1 MQPFFARAGA
11 LRPASLLSAVLFAF
25 LLSSCATKAPA
36 AHGTLS
42 NLSAVQGPGAEFCE
56 HRVPEES
63 CTRCH
68 PELEARFKSAGDW
81 CGPHGVPESQ
91 CFKCHPDL
99 SFEPL
104 PTLTESADMRRL
116 SEQGEDVPELEA
128 HLVPGKVTVFDF
140 YADWCAVC
148 RKVDRHV
155 YALINRRSDVAYRKL
170 NVVTWESPLAQ
181 RYLTDAPGLPLL
193 VVYGKDGRKVAT
205 LSGGDT
211 AALDKAIEEA
221 AKR

>member
-1 MQPFFARAGA
+1 MR
-11 LRPASLLSAVLFAF
+11 SNLLLA
-25 LLSSCATKAPA
+25 LLSSFLLAGCASTAP

-42 NLSAVQGPGAEFCE
+42 DLSTVKGEGTEFCQ
-56 HRVPEES
+56 HRVPAEA

-68 PELEARFKSAGDW
+68 PELEARFKAVNDW

-91 CFKCHPDL
+91 CFVCHPDL

-104 PTLTESADMRRL
+104 PTLSAGADLRRL
-116 SEQGEDVPELEA
+116 SEKGEDVPSLEA

-140 YADWCAVC
+140 YADWCAAC

-155 YALINRRSDVAYRKL
+155 YALLNQRQDVAYRKL
-170 NVVTWESPLAQ
+170 NVVSWESPLAQ
-181 RYLTDAPGLPLL
+181 RYLDNAPGLPLL

-211 AALDKAIEEA
+211 AALDKALAEA
-221 AKR
+221 AR

>member
-1 MQPFFARAGA
+1 MPSFLPLASASRAAAVVCLGM
-11 LRPASLLSAVLFAF
+11 LLSGG
-25 LLSSCATKAPA
+25 CATSSSSP
-36 AHGTLS
+36 HGTLS
-42 NLSAVQGPGAEFCE
+42 ELSLAHGQGTEFCA
-56 HRVPEES
+56 HRVPAES

-68 PELEARFKSAGDW
+68 PELEARFKKVGDW
-81 CGPHGVPESQ
+81 CGPHHVPESQ
-91 CFKCHPDL
+91 CFACHPDL

-104 PTLTESADMRRL
+104 PVLGAQADVRTLVEA
-116 SEQGEDVPELEA
+116 GEDVPSLEA
-128 HLVPGKVTVFDF
+128 HRVPDKVTVFDF

-155 YALINRRSDVAYRKL
+155 YARLNQRADVAYRKL
-170 NVVTWESPLAQ
+170 NVVSWESPLAQ

-211 AALDKAIEEA
+211 AALDRALAEA
-221 AKR
+221 GAR